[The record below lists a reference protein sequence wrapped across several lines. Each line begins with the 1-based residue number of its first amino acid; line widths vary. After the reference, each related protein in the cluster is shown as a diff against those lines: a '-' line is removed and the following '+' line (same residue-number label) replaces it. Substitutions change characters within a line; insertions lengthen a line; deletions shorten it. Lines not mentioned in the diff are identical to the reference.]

1 MGRARFYFGI
11 TRVAYAELRVSA
23 LAKIKNPDDL
33 KLRKSILNQ
42 GEMMKKTMWMAKFL
56 QATLLV
62 GLTLLSGLAKAEEQ
76 STLSNKIENVDFSTL
91 PGGRVAIRI
100 KTTQPLANPPAGFT
114 LNNPS
119 RIALDFPNVA
129 NGLSKS
135 NISADQGAL
144 KSVTLAQGKER
155 TRMVLNLSKSV
166 GYNASA
172 SGNEVTII
180 LQASEANASASIETK
195 FAEPSLGQQQFA
207 INNVDFARGKNG
219 EGRIIVDL
227 SNASA
232 GINIKQKGKTI
243 VVDFIN
249 TDVPANLQRR
259 LNVTNFNTPVIYVDT
274 MKQGKNGRMVIEPK
288 GNWEQS
294 AYQAD
299 KKFII
304 DVRQVVEDP
313 NKLVRGNKPGYAGE
327 KLSLSFQNIEVRAV
341 LQVIADF
348 TGLNIVTS
356 DTVTG
361 NLTLRLKDVPW
372 DQAMDIITQSKGL
385 SMRKT
390 GNVILVAPSDELA
403 AKEKQALEAIQ
414 QIDDLEPVRTEVYT
428 LKYMK
433 AESLKDILSD
443 PKQKILSKRGSAVLD
458 PRTNT
463 VFVQDTP
470 KYLEQVQAI
479 INKTDVAVRQVMI
492 ESRLVIADD
501 KYSKALGA
509 RFGVTQTST
518 PGRSASTIGSTIGNR
533 PTNTTAT
540 TITQGTHNGTAQ
552 TALTDQFFDGNAV
565 LTSSDGLPDLNTNLP
580 VTNAFGSFAY
590 SLFHLPAGLLLNF
603 ELTAMESDGRGKV
616 VSSPRVTTAN
626 QRKAKI
632 ASGTEIPYLEASSSG
647 AATVSFKAAVLSL
660 EVTPQITPDDKI
672 IMELDVKKDR
682 VGQIFSGIPSIE
694 TQNINTQV
702 LVGNGETAVLGGIFE
717 QTERNDVEKV
727 PFFGDLPVLGNLFK
741 RKTVLNNKTEL
752 LIFITP
758 KIMSE
763 DLNLQ

>member
-1 MGRARFYFGI
+1 
-11 TRVAYAELRVSA
+11 
-23 LAKIKNPDDL
+23 
-33 KLRKSILNQ
+33 
-42 GEMMKKTMWMAKFL
+42 
-56 QATLLV
+56 
-62 GLTLLSGLAKAEEQ
+62 
-76 STLSNKIENVDFSTL
+76 
-91 PGGRVAIRI
+91 
-100 KTTQPLANPPAGFT
+100 
-114 LNNPS
+114 
-119 RIALDFPNVA
+119 
-129 NGLSKS
+129 
-135 NISADQGAL
+135 
-144 KSVTLAQGKER
+144 
-155 TRMVLNLSKSV
+155 
-166 GYNASA
+166 
-172 SGNEVTII
+172 
-180 LQASEANASASIETK
+180 
-195 FAEPSLGQQQFA
+195 
-207 INNVDFARGKNG
+207 
-219 EGRIIVDL
+219 
-227 SNASA
+227 
-232 GINIKQKGKTI
+232 
-243 VVDFIN
+243 
-249 TDVPANLQRR
+249 
-259 LNVTNFNTPVIYVDT
+259 

-304 DVRQVVEDP
+304 DVRQVIEDP
-313 NKLVRGNKPGYAGE
+313 NKLVRGTKPGYSGE
-327 KLSLSFQNIEVRAV
+327 KLSLNFQNIEVRAV

-390 GNVILVAPSDELA
+390 GNVILVAPTDELA
-403 AKEKQALEAIQ
+403 AKEKQALEATQ
-414 QIDDLEPVRTEVYT
+414 QIEDLEAVRTEVYT

-433 AESLKDILSD
+433 AEALKNILSD

-501 KYSKALGA
+501 TYSKALGG
-509 RFGVTQTST
+509 RFGVTQTSS
-518 PGRSASTIGSTIGNR
+518 PGRTSSTISGSIGNR
-533 PTNTTAT
+533 PTATTAT
-540 TITQGTHNGTAQ
+540 TLTQGTHNGSVQ
-552 TALTDQFFDGNAV
+552 TALTNGSV
-565 LTSSDGLPDLNTNLP
+565 LTSSDGLPDLNSNLP

-603 ELTAMESDGRGKV
+603 ELTAMESDGRGKI

-647 AATVSFKAAVLSL
+647 AATVSFKSAVLSL

-682 VGQIFSGIPSIE
+682 VGQVFSGVPSIE

-727 PFFGDLPVLGNLFK
+727 PFFGDLPVLGNFFK
-741 RKTVLNNKTEL
+741 RKTVQSDKTEL

-758 KIMSE
+758 KIMDD
-763 DLNLQ
+763 DLSLR

>member
-1 MGRARFYFGI
+1 MM
-11 TRVAYAELRVSA
+11 
-23 LAKIKNPDDL
+23 
-33 KLRKSILNQ
+33 NQ
-42 GEMMKKTMWMAKFL
+42 GETMKKTMWVSKFL
-56 QATLLV
+56 QATLLIGWV
-62 GLTLLSGLAKAEEQ
+62 VFSGLTQAEEQ
-76 STLSNKIENVDFSTL
+76 STLTNKIENVDFSTL
-91 PGGRVAIRI
+91 PGGRVIIRI
-100 KTTQPLANPPAGFT
+100 KTTQPLTNPPAGFT
-114 LNNPS
+114 LNNPA

-129 NGLSKS
+129 NGLTRT
-135 NISADQGAL
+135 NIPADQGSL

-166 GYNASA
+166 GYNTAA
-172 SGNEVTII
+172 NGNEVTIT
-180 LQASEANASASIETK
+180 LQANEANASVGVETK
-195 FAEPSLGQQQFA
+195 FSEPSLGQQQFA

-227 SNASA
+227 SDASA

-249 TDVPANLQRR
+249 TEVPANLQRR

-304 DVRQVVEDP
+304 DVRQVVDDP
-313 NKLVRGNKPGYAGE
+313 NKLVRGSKPGYAGE
-327 KLSLSFQNIEVRAV
+327 KLSLNFQNIEVRSV

-385 SMRKT
+385 AMRKT
-390 GNVILVAPSDELA
+390 GNVILVAPADELA
-403 AKEKQALEAIQ
+403 AKEKQALEASM
-414 QIDDLEPVRTEVYT
+414 QIEDLEPVRTEVYT

-433 AESLKDILSD
+433 AESLKDILTD
-443 PKQKILSKRGSAVLD
+443 TKQKILSKRGSAVLD

-463 VFVQDTP
+463 VFVQDTA

-509 RFGVTQTST
+509 RFGITQTST
-518 PGRSASTIGSTIGNR
+518 PGRSASTVSSTIGNR

-540 TITQGTHNGTAQ
+540 TITQGNHNGSVQ
-552 TALTDQFFDGNAV
+552 TALTEQFFGKGNAT
-565 LTSSDGLPDLNTNLP
+565 LTSSDGQPDLNSNLP

-590 SLFHLPAGLLLNF
+590 SLFHLPAGLLLNL

-626 QRKAKI
+626 QHKAKI

-647 AATVSFKAAVLSL
+647 AATISFKAAVLSL

-682 VGQIFSGIPSIE
+682 VGQVFSGVPSIE

-702 LVGNGETAVLGGIFE
+702 LVGNGETAVLGGIYE
-717 QTERNDVEKV
+717 QIERNDVEKV
-727 PFFGDLPVLGNLFK
+727 PFFGDLPIMGNLFK
-741 RKTVLNNKTEL
+741 RKTVLNNRTEL
-752 LIFITP
+752 LIFVTP
-758 KIMSE
+758 KIMDDS
-763 DLNLQ
+763 LGLR